1 MSKRAWQIFGTF
13 AVIFAVVIPF
23 WVLET
28 KGSEGA
34 ANKAIPSY
42 DHQAQQLFQTNCG
55 ACHTLAAG
63 GTDGVLGP
71 NLDVLLAGNA
81 TKSQDSVDGNCGRV
95 LSAVLGGIG
104 GRMPKGIL
112 TGDDAQTVA
121 SFVARNLN
129 YIGDA
134 PPTSGQPAA
143 PITPESTKCGSSSS
157 SGSGQPANAS
167 NKSSGSSGGGSA
179 SGGGGASGGG
189 ATGAPGA
196 AKGGSVAIS
205 ADPTGQLKFEQS
217 KVTTNAG
224 PVKIDFTNKSPVGH
238 DVKIKDSSGKELGGT
253 DLVTGGTGTATV
265 DLQAGTYTFYCSV
278 PGHEQAGMTG
288 TLVVK

>member
-104 GRMPKGIL
+104 GRRAQGKLPPDHPD
-112 TGDDAQTVA
+112 TGAHV
-121 SFVARNLN
+121 R
-129 YIGDA
+129 A
-134 PPTSGQPAA
+134 PP
-143 PITPESTKCGSSSS
+143 
-157 SGSGQPANAS
+157 
-167 NKSSGSSGGGSA
+167 
-179 SGGGGASGGG
+179 
-189 ATGAPGA
+189 
-196 AKGGSVAIS
+196 
-205 ADPTGQLKFEQS
+205 L
-217 KVTTNAG
+217 
-224 PVKIDFTNKSPVGH
+224 
-238 DVKIKDSSGKELGGT
+238 
-253 DLVTGGTGTATV
+253 
-265 DLQAGTYTFYCSV
+265 
-278 PGHEQAGMTG
+278 
-288 TLVVK
+288 